1 MTKLGLIV
9 PTLNAGP
16 RWRKWLEVLEA
27 QTCKPEVRLLID
39 SSSTDDTVTLAKRHG
54 FETRIIPR
62 AEFNHG
68 ATRQWGVSL
77 LPAEVDRIVFLTQ
90 DALLAN
96 SHAIE
101 RLVAAFADERVG
113 AAYGRQ
119 LPHVDAGPIG
129 AHARVFNYP
138 AKSQTRSYADRQRF
152 GIKTAFISNSFA
164 AYRRTALN
172 AVGGFPGDVIMN
184 EDTFVAG
191 RMLLSGWQIAYRADA
206 EVHHS
211 HDYALAEEFRRYFD
225 IGVFHARNPWMRE
238 RFGEVDGEGLRYVY
252 SELGYLARQ
261 APRRIPSALLRNTLK
276 WLGYTLGRRWHRE
289 LPSSLRKRFSLHPAY
304 WNRA

>member
-1 MTKLGLIV
+1 MNKIGLIV
-9 PTLNAGP
+9 PTLNAGQ
-16 RWRKWLEVLEA
+16 RWRHWLDALAA
-27 QTCKPEVRLLID
+27 QTRKPDVLLLID
-39 SSSTDDTVTLAKRHG
+39 SSSTDDTVALAKLHG
-54 FETRIIPR
+54 FEVRIISR

-77 LPAEVDRIVFLTQ
+77 LPAEVDLIVFLTQ
-90 DALLAN
+90 DALLADPR
-96 SHAIE
+96 AIE
-101 RLVAAFADERVG
+101 HLADTFADERVG

-129 AHARVFNYP
+129 AHARLFNYP
-138 AKSQTRSYADRQRF
+138 AENQTRALEDRQSY

-164 AYRRTALN
+164 GYRRAALA

-191 RMLLSGWQIAYRADA
+191 RMLLTGWKIAYRADA

-211 HDYALAEEFRRYFD
+211 HDYGFGEEFRRYFD
-225 IGVFHARNPWMRE
+225 IGVFHARNPWLRE
-238 RFGEVDGEGLRYVY
+238 RFGEVDGEGRRYVL
-252 SELGYLARQ
+252 SELVYLARR
-261 APRRIPSALLRNTLK
+261 AFWLIPSALLRNGLK
-276 WLGYTLGRRWHRE
+276 WLGYKLGSRWHRE
-289 LPSSLRKRFSLHPAY
+289 LPVAVRKRFSLHAAY